1 MLCTTDRDGLVGR
14 RQAAQAVEF
23 VRALRDQLE
32 EMFLE
37 LAWVERQRLHNS
49 RGSRGSA
56 LRWRA
61 AVLRRDINEAQ
72 FLIDRLQRRYLNA
85 D

>member
-1 MLCTTDRDGLVGR
+1 MLRTTGHDGFVGR

-32 EMFLE
+32 EMVLE
-37 LAWVERQRLHNS
+37 LAWVERQRLNAS
-49 RGSRGSA
+49 RGSRVSA
-56 LRWRA
+56 LRWQA
-61 AVLRRDINEAQ
+61 AALRRDINEAQ
-72 FLIDRLQRRYLNA
+72 ILIDRLQHRYLNA